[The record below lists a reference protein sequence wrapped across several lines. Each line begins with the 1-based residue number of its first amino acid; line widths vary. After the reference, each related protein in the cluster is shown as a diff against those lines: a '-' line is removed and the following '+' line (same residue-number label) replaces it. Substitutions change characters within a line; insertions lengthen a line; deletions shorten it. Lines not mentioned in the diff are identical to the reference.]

1 MVKLLWRFLLLV
13 LVALAV
19 AWLADRP
26 GSVTIQWM
34 GREIHLTVFV
44 GLMFLLSVFVAVMVI
59 YGLLRRIWR
68 APASYRG
75 RRREKKTRRAYES
88 LSRGIIA
95 AGAGDA
101 HGAARHA
108 ALAGETLTSEPLVKL
123 LSAQAAQLRGD
134 RDEVKRVF
142 ETMADAPE
150 TELLGLRGLF
160 ADARAAG
167 DWQAARRHAEAAHGK
182 NSRLPWAAAAVLQ
195 ALVAH
200 KDWLGAARN
209 IAAQGK
215 AGLMPRDEAN
225 RKQAALLTAQ
235 ALMLEDTNS
244 TESLRLATEAHGLD
258 VTLVPAAAVL
268 TRQLSTAGNKRKANK
283 VLHETWLLNPHRDL
297 AALGG
302 QIEGGSAEIAFE
314 RVRDLVGA
322 TPGSDEGRIALARA
336 AISAQR
342 HDVAREI
349 LAPMLAGQPQA
360 SVCGSMAQ
368 IEDAAGNA
376 SKSREW
382 LARALHAP
390 RDPIWVS
397 DGVASPHWVPVSPV
411 TGEIVPC
418 EWKPPFEQPPGG
430 QLQFQPE
437 AENGSQPALSPAAL
451 AGATKAQSAPVAR
464 LPDDPG
470 PGNLGDEHGS

>member
-1 MVKLLWRFLLLV
+1 MVKLLWRFVLLV

-44 GLMFLLSVFVAVMVI
+44 GLMFLLGLFVAAMVI

-160 ADARAAG
+160 ADARSAG

-225 RKQAALLTAQ
+225 RKQAAMLTAQ
-235 ALMLEDTNS
+235 ALVLEENNS
-244 TESLRLATEAHGLD
+244 TESLRLANEAHGLD
-258 VTLVPAAAVL
+258 IALVPAAAVL
-268 TRQLSTAGNKRKANK
+268 ARQLAATGNKRKANK
-283 VLHETWLLNPHRDL
+283 VLRETWLINPHRDL

-302 QIEGGSAEIAFE
+302 QIDGGSAENAFE

-342 HDVAREI
+342 HDAAREI
-349 LAPMLAGQPQA
+349 LVPMLAGQPQA
-360 SVCGSMAQ
+360 SVCGLMAQ

-376 SKSREW
+376 GKSREW
-382 LARALHAP
+382 LARALHSP

-397 DGVASPHWVPVSPV
+397 DGVASPRWVAVSPV

-418 EWKPPFEQPPGG
+418 EWKPPFEQPEGG

-437 AENGSQPALSPAAL
+437 AGNGSQPALPLAAL
-451 AGATKAQSAPVAR
+451 TGATKAQSAQVAR

-470 PGNLGDEHGS
+470 PENAGDEHAS

>member
-1 MVKLLWRFLLLV
+1 MVKLLWRFLILV

-26 GSVTIQWM
+26 GSVIIQWM

-44 GLMFLLSVFVAVMVI
+44 GLMFLLGLFVAVMMV
-59 YGLLRRIWR
+59 YGLLHRIWH
-68 APASYRG
+68 APARYRG

-160 ADARAAG
+160 ADARSAG

-225 RKQAALLTAQ
+225 RKQAAMLTAQ
-235 ALMLEDTNS
+235 ALMLEASNS
-244 TESLRLATEAHGLD
+244 AESLRLANEAHGLD
-258 VTLVPAAAVL
+258 IALVPATAILA
-268 TRQLSTAGNKRKANK
+268 RQLAATGNKRKANK
-283 VLHETWLLNPHRDL
+283 VLRETWLLNPHRDL
-297 AALGG
+297 AALAG
-302 QIEGGSAEIAFE
+302 QIDSGGAENTFE

-322 TPGSDEGRIALARA
+322 TPGSDEGRIALAGA

-342 HDVAREI
+342 HDAAREI
-349 LAPMLAGQPQA
+349 LTPMLAGQPQA
-360 SVCGSMAQ
+360 SVCGLMAQ

-376 SKSREW
+376 GKSREW
-382 LARALHAP
+382 LARALHSP

-397 DGVASPHWVPVSPV
+397 DGVASPRWVPVSPV

-418 EWKPPFEQPPGG
+418 EWKPPFEQPAGG
-430 QLQFQPE
+430 LLHFQPV
-437 AENGSQPALSPAAL
+437 AGNGSQPALPLAAPP
-451 AGATKAQSAPVAR
+451 GAPKAQSAQVAR

-470 PGNLGDEHGS
+470 AENAGDEHGS